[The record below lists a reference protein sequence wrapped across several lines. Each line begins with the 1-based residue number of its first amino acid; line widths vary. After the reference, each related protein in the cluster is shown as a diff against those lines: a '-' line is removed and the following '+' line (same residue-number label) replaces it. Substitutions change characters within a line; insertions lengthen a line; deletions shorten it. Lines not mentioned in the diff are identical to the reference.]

1 MCIKNFNIE
10 IMQKLSNENFM
21 LCATLLIAFVS
32 CSNKKTCPICMGQG
46 TMNTEV
52 GVSTCPACDGE
63 KKVSEEDY
71 EDIMENLSKM
81 MNHNTTGTSST
92 INSSPSSQNVSCPMC
107 SGTGVFSAYGNSS
120 TCSGCQGTGYTTPAK
135 AAKLRQ
141 ALQQVDQMT
150 GGGGYGGT
158 NIDYGNSGTS
168 VSGSRG
174 SSDRSCHSCNGTGEC
189 QHCHGVGV
197 VEYDGQYNTPDG
209 YMKCPICHGTK
220 RCNVCQGTGSV

>member
-10 IMQKLSNENFM
+10 IMQKLSFKNFM

-209 YMKCPICHGTK
+209 YMECPICHGTK
-220 RCNVCQGTGSV
+220 RCNVCNGTGQV

>member
-1 MCIKNFNIE
+1 MQNFSF
-10 IMQKLSNENFM
+10 KHLL
-21 LCATLLIAFVS
+21 LCAVALIAFVS
-32 CSNKKTCPICMGQG
+32 CSNKKTCPICMGRG
-46 TMNTEV
+46 TMNTEN
-52 GVSTCPACDGE
+52 GVTTCAACDGE

-71 EDIMENLSKM
+71 EAIMEDLSNM
-81 MNHNTTGTSST
+81 MRQSTGNSESSV
-92 INSSPSSQNVSCPMC
+92 NSGQSSQNVRCPMC
-107 SGTGVFSAYGNSS
+107 SGTGVFSAYGSSS
-120 TCSGCQGTGYTTPAK
+120 TCSGCQGSGYTTPAN

-158 NIDYGNSGTS
+158 SIDDGNRGGS
-168 VSGSRG
+168 VSGNNS

-197 VEYDGQYNTPDG
+197 VEYEGQYNTPDG

-220 RCNVCQGTGSV
+220 RCNVCNGAGKI

>member
-1 MCIKNFNIE
+1 
-10 IMQKLSNENFM
+10 MQKKIFKHLL

-32 CSNKKTCPICMGQG
+32 CSNKKTCPICFGRG
-46 TMNTEV
+46 TMNTEN
-52 GVSTCPACDGE
+52 GEATCPVCDGE
-63 KKVSEEDY
+63 KKVSEETYDAIR
-71 EDIMENLSKM
+71 EDLSNM
-81 MNHNTTGTSST
+81 MQR
-92 INSSPSSQNVSCPMC
+92 NSGASVNSDQSSQNVSCPMC

-120 TCSGCQGTGYTTPAK
+120 TCSGWQGTGYTTPAK

>member
-1 MCIKNFNIE
+1 
-10 IMQKLSNENFM
+10 MQILSFKH
-21 LCATLLIAFVS
+21 LLIFATLLLTFVS
-32 CSNKKTCPICMGQG
+32 CENKKICPICFGQG
-46 TMNTEV
+46 TVNTGASIE
-52 GVSTCPACDGE
+52 TCPACEGE
-63 KKVSEEDY
+63 KKVSEEEY
-71 EDIMENLSKM
+71 ETIREDLSNM
-81 MNHNTTGTSST
+81 MQR
-92 INSSPSSQNVSCPMC
+92 NSGASVNSGQSSQNVSCPMC